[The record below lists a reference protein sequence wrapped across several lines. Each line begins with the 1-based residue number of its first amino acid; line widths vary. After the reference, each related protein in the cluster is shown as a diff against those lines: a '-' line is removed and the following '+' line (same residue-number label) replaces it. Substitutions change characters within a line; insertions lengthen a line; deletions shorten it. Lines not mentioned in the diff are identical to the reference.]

1 MKTPAWF
8 REQIATHGGRILAEE
23 ATEQEA
29 IQAVRERAW
38 STSPDFITH
47 IFDEHTAKELRSWM
61 SKRATA
67 DAASVEIGQTELFP
81 DLPRVLEISPGRFV
95 AQAVMT
101 RKDWDRAAKQARTKA
116 ANADGY
122 AEKVERARDQ
132 VVPLLTDDSMTTA
145 DVWPL
150 QSAPELFA
158 IGDGS

>member
-8 REQIATHGGRILAEE
+8 REQIATHGGLILAEE
-23 ATEQEA
+23 TTEQEA
-29 IQAVRERAW
+29 IQAVRDRAL
-38 STSPDFITH
+38 DTH
-47 IFDEHTAKELRSWM
+47 PEFVTAIFDEHTAKELRAWM
-61 SKRATA
+61 SKRATS
-67 DAASVEIGQTELFP
+67 DATTVEIGQTELFP
-81 DLPRVLEISPGRFV
+81 DLPRVLEISPGRFA

-145 DVWPL
+145 DVWP
-150 QSAPELFA
+150 QQVAPELFA
-158 IGDGS
+158 IGGES